1 MRRLTRI
8 KISGFT
14 LIELLVVIAIIGILA
29 AMLLPALNQAREK
42 ARRANCLSNLK
53 QIGLGIA
60 MYADNYNGRVPL
72 DNLSTP
78 NIGASFNLLSNTIT
92 SAKIFTCPSDS
103 SRKLTASYPLDTTHL
118 TVGSANS
125 NISYAYCPF
134 IIWQDQ
140 PDSILALDRMGAGMT
155 TASYTKGAKWN
166 GATAN
171 IAPHKDAGGNV
182 LYNDGHV
189 AWNNSLSALV
199 GTNSAP
205 AVLSAD

>member
-8 KISGFT
+8 RISGFT

-60 MYADNYNGRVPL
+60 MYADSYNGRVPL
-72 DNLSTP
+72 DNTAANATLGGSL
-78 NIGASFNLLSNTIT
+78 NLLSNTVT
-92 SAKIFTCPSDS
+92 SAKIYTCPSDS
-103 SRKLTASYPLDTTHL
+103 AKKLTASYPLDTSKT
-118 TVGSANS
+118 SNS
-125 NISYAYCPF
+125 QISYAYCPF

-140 PDSILALDRMGAGMT
+140 PDSILALDRMGAGVP
-155 TASYTKGAKWN
+155 TATGYTKAAKWN
-166 GATAN
+166 AVTAN

-189 AWNNSLSALV
+189 SWNNSLSALV
-199 GTNSAP
+199 GTNSSV